1 MTNTT
6 ALQFA
11 GVTKRFRRRT
21 ALDGLDLKVP
31 RGCILGLVG
40 SNGAG
45 KTTTMSL
52 TCGLLS
58 PTAGIID
65 VLGDGPFSPRLHSG
79 RVSLMP
85 QDSDIPPTACVLDV
99 LLYYA
104 RLQGLSSSDART
116 HVYRALDRIH
126 LTDRAN
132 SIVRTL
138 SHGMRRRL
146 VIAQVFLGNPELVL
160 MDEPMS
166 GLDPVEVAR
175 VRDLICS
182 RRGAET
188 IVISSHNLHE
198 IARICDEVAFIE
210 NGKTVQQDSVDALTE
225 QECVIQYRLAAGIL
239 SLDALQIQAPET
251 EMTASEDNS
260 LLTVKCLADDA
271 CAAET
276 NRVVLAALLAQ
287 NADILEVQR
296 GQDLETT
303 YLARAKNAAR
313 DTRATPR
320 LDKDSHT

>member
-1 MTNTT
+1 MTET
-6 ALQFA
+6 AALKFN
-11 GVTKRFRRRT
+11 GVTKRFRRRI
-21 ALDGLDLKVP
+21 ALDGLDLDVP
-31 RGCILGLVG
+31 RGCVLGLVG

-58 PTAGIID
+58 PTAGTID
-65 VLGDGPFSPRLHSG
+65 VLGDGPFAPRSHSG

-85 QDSDIPPTACVLDV
+85 QDSDIPPTARVMDI

-116 HVYRALDRIH
+116 HVHKALDLIH
-126 LTDRAN
+126 LADRAN

-175 VRDLICS
+175 VRDFLRS

-198 IARICDEVAFIE
+198 IALICDEVAFIE
-210 NGKTVQQDSVDALTE
+210 DGKTVRQDSLDTLTE
-225 QECVIQYRLAAGIL
+225 REYVIRYRLAAG
-239 SLDALQIQAPET
+239 SLELNALQTQAPET
-251 EMTASEDNS
+251 EIVASEDHS
-260 LLTVKCLADDA
+260 LVTVKCLGDESR
-271 CAAET
+271 AAEV

-303 YLARAKNAAR
+303 YLARAKNAAP
-313 DTRATPR
+313 DTRALPR
-320 LDKDSHT
+320 